1 MDSPKAANTFFY
13 AVLLLI
19 KSNWQINSKRFGDC
33 ENTQKVSKVPI
44 VLTSSIKTFLE
55 SPRFAF
61 QGMYFILY
69 GTVHKNLGK
78 GVDVNN
84 SHTRIF
90 IISQSLCRTD
100 CPCLR
105 GRDYFILV
113 GPFCVL
119 KAYILKLFVG

>member
-19 KSNWQINSKRFGDC
+19 KSNWQINSKIFGDC

-61 QGMYFILY
+61 QGYVFY
-69 GTVHKNLGK
+69 SVWDGTQELGQR
-78 GVDVNN
+78 
-84 SHTRIF
+84 SRRE
-90 IISQSLCRTD
+90 Q
-100 CPCLR
+100 
-105 GRDYFILV
+105 
-113 GPFCVL
+113 
-119 KAYILKLFVG
+119 